1 MAVAF
6 KRILIANRGEI
17 AIRIARAAGDLGIRT
32 VSVASTDDAGS
43 LHCRMADET
52 VALPGTGAAAYLDM
66 DAMLAVAVRSHCDAI
81 HPGYGFLSENAAF
94 AQRARAA
101 GIAFIGPSEKALLLF
116 GDKAQARA
124 FAVECGVPVAAG
136 TQGPTALEQARA
148 FMESLGQGAAVMVKA
163 LSGGGGRGMRQVE
176 SLAQLDGAF
185 AQCASEAQKAFG
197 NAAVYVEQVI
207 PQARHIEIQVL
218 GDGRHAVHLG
228 DRDCSVQR
236 RHQKLVEIAPSPW
249 LASALRTQLAEAALR
264 MAAASRYETIGT
276 FEFLVPLQPAPQGP
290 EFFFIEA
297 NPRLQVEHTVTE
309 ELTGIDLVA
318 TQIRLAAGETL
329 RDLGI
334 AQDGVRF
341 SAGHSIQL
349 RVLMEQMTEDGGTQT
364 LSGAL
369 DAFEPPSGPG
379 VRVDT
384 HCHAG
389 YAPSRNFD
397 SLLAKVIVTSRSPRF
412 EDVLDRAYRAIG
424 EFNIAGVE
432 NNLTFLQNLLVLP
445 EYRLAAAATDFVME
459 HHGALVQSGEGVH
472 RRRHVPVTAAVRPVL
487 SAEPSQDD
495 PLPSG
500 FEAIDADMRASVA
513 QLCVQMGER
522 VSRGQQI
529 AVLEAMKM
537 EHSLAPQS
545 AGWIREVLV
554 AVGDHVQPGQRL
566 FVIEP
571 DASDTEGEMQAQGPA
586 LTGPR
591 EDLQEVRARHEL
603 THDHA
608 RPESVARRRATG
620 QRTARENLADLCDP
634 GSFREYG
641 SLAVAAQRSS
651 RSFEELQRISPA
663 DGFIYGLASINAHL
677 FGPDRSRCM
686 VASPDYTVFSGTQG
700 FIGHKKLDRLF
711 ELAEQFRQPLV
722 LFTEGG
728 GGRALDTDNFAGVNL
743 ANPTF
748 WKLGRLSGLVPMVG
762 IVSGPC
768 FAASAAILGCC
779 DVTIAARNASIGMGG
794 PVMIEGAGLGRVKT
808 SDVGPA
814 AMHAETGVVDVLVDD
829 EAQAVEVAK
838 RYLAFFQGSVD
849 QWSCDGQEPLRE
861 VIPERRTRVYEIRD
875 VIRRLADTGSTLELR
890 AQFGRGVVTTLARIE
905 GRAVGVVANDPR
917 FNGGAVGADE
927 ADKLTR
933 FMKLCSNFGLP
944 IVSLCDTPGFMVGVD
959 AERTALVRH
968 VARIFM
974 AGPKLRVPF
983 FTVVLRKAYGLG
995 GMAMGAGCFA
1005 GSLFAVAWPT
1015 GEFGSM
1021 GLEGQARLAH
1031 RRELEAIADANERAL
1046 RLKHYVDQLYARN
1059 KAVNIAP
1066 YLSIDDVID
1075 PADTRQWLAD
1085 GLRSACGRERAGDR
1099 EGGGL
1104 DAW

>member
-1 MAVAF
+1 MSVAF

-32 VSVASTDDAGS
+32 VSVASTDDADS
-43 LHCRMADET
+43 LHCRMSDEN

-66 DAMLAVAVRSHCDAI
+66 DAMLAIAARTHCDAI
-81 HPGYGFLSENAAF
+81 HPGYGFLSENAGF
-94 AQRARAA
+94 ARRARAA
-101 GIAFIGPSEKALLLF
+101 GIAFIGPSQEALQLF
-116 GDKAQARA
+116 GDKAQARR
-124 FAVECGVPVAAG
+124 FAAECGVPIPAG
-136 TQGPTALEQARA
+136 TQGSTTLEQARA
-148 FMESLGQGAAVMVKA
+148 FMQSLGHGAAVMVKA

-185 AQCASEAQKAFG
+185 AQCASEALKAFG
-197 NAAVYVEQVI
+197 NAGVYVEQVI

-236 RHQKLVEIAPSPW
+236 RYQKLVEIAPSPW
-249 LASALRTQLAEAALR
+249 LAPVMRAQLADAALR

-276 FEFLVPLQPAPQGP
+276 FEFLVPLQPALQGP

-334 AQDGVRF
+334 AQDSVRF
-341 SAGHSIQL
+341 NTGHSIQL
-349 RVLMEQMTEDGGTQT
+349 RVLMEQMTEDGGA
-364 LSGAL
+364 LAVSGAL
-369 DAFEPPSGPG
+369 DAFEPPAGPG

-397 SLLAKVIVTSRSPRF
+397 SLLAKVIVTSRSSRF

-445 EYRLAAAATDFVME
+445 EYRRAAASTAFVVG

-472 RRRHVPVTAAVRPVL
+472 RRRHVPVTASLPRAVNALP
-487 SAEPSQDD
+487 AQDE
-495 PLPSG
+495 PLPQG
-500 FEAIDADMRASVA
+500 FLAVDADMRAGVA
-513 QLCVQMGER
+513 ELCVQPGQR

-537 EHSLAPQS
+537 EHSLAPPC

-566 FVIEP
+566 FVIEV
-571 DASDTEGEMQAQGPA
+571 DASDSPAEQQEQGA
-586 LTGPR
+586 AVSGPR
-591 EDLQEVRARHEL
+591 EDLQEVRARHAL
-603 THDHA
+603 THDDA
-608 RPESVARRRATG
+608 RPEAVAKRRATG

-663 DGFIYGLASINAHL
+663 DGFIYGLASINSHL
-677 FGPDRSRCM
+677 FGPHKSRCM

-748 WKLGRLSGLVPMVG
+748 WKLGRLSGLVPLVG
-762 IVSGPC
+762 IVAGPC
-768 FAASAAILGCC
+768 FAASAAMLGCC

-794 PVMIEGAGLGRVKT
+794 PVMIEGAGLGRVRT
-808 SDVGPA
+808 IDVGPA
-814 AMHAETGVVDVLVDD
+814 AMHADTGVVDVLVDD

-849 QWSCDGQEPLRE
+849 QWSCDDQEPLRE
-861 VIPERRTRVYEIRD
+861 AIPERRTRVYEIRD

-917 FNGGAVGADE
+917 INGGAVGADE

-1046 RLKHYVDQLYARN
+1046 RLRHYVDQLYARN

-1085 GLRSACGRERAGDR
+1085 GLRSACGREREAER